1 MKHNYLDFLK
11 KLLIY
16 TVILGVIGYLIVSI
30 LPDEYITPT
39 LPYLFVFFF
48 SVTLIV
54 HYILLKVS
62 LKRVANFVNYFML
75 LTFGKLI
82 FFLSVI
88 LIYALLYRDDAPQF
102 IISFFILYV
111 FFTAFEVA
119 LSLSN
124 SKVKEEST
132 QKMDKT
138 ENTTKT
144 QRH

>member
-1 MKHNYLDFLK
+1 MKIKYLDFLK
-11 KLLIY
+11 NLIIY
-16 TVILGVIGYLIVSI
+16 TIVLGIIGYLVVYF

-62 LKRVANFVNYFML
+62 LKRVNNFVNYFML

-82 FFLSVI
+82 FFLTII

-111 FFTAFEVA
+111 FFTAFEVV
-119 LSLSN
+119 LSLSH
-124 SKVKEEST
+124 SKVK
-132 QKMDKT
+132 D
-138 ENTTKT
+138 
-144 QRH
+144 